1 MALEEH
7 SIFILVGLERLEFW
21 GRPALL
27 VVFDMLG
34 HEVRNKALY
43 HVQLEIIFVVKFLTL
58 LRLQECEIVRLV
70 TFRCDSLFH
79 LLLAQ

>member
-7 SIFILVGLERLEFW
+7 PVFILVGLERLEFW

-27 VVFDMLG
+27 VVFDMLSQ
-34 HEVRNKALY
+34 EVRNEALY

-70 TFRCDSLFH
+70 AFRCDSLFH
-79 LLLAQ
+79 LLLAH